1 MTISTHVLDTSIGKP
16 AASIT
21 VQLQRQSGAA
31 WADVST
37 AVTDKDGRVAGLL
50 PPAGQAGAGG
60 LPTQAPA
67 EVGYR
72 LTFDVGEYFSA
83 RGVESF
89 YSKVSI
95 DFVVRDAAAHYH
107 VPLLLSPYGYS
118 TYRGS

>member
-1 MTISTHVLDTSIGKP
+1 MTISTHVLDTSTGKP

-21 VQLQRQSGAA
+21 VQLQRQSGAS
-31 WADVST
+31 WIDVSR
-37 AVTDKDGRVAGLL
+37 AVTDKDGRVTGLL
-50 PPAGQAGAGG
+50 PPAGQAGAG
-60 LPTQAPA
+60 
-67 EVGYR
+67 VYR

-83 RGVESF
+83 RAIESF

-107 VPLLLSPYGYS
+107 VPLLLSPHGYS

>member
-16 AASIT
+16 APSVT
-21 VQLQRQSGAA
+21 VQLQRQSGAT
-31 WADVST
+31 WLDVSR

-50 PPAGQAGAGG
+50 PPTGQAGAG
-60 LPTQAPA
+60 
-67 EVGYR
+67 GYR
-72 LTFDVGEYFSA
+72 LTFDVGEYFRA
-83 RGVESF
+83 RGVDSF

-107 VPLLLSPYGYS
+107 VPLLLSPHGYS

>member
-1 MTISTHVLDTSIGKP
+1 MTISTHVLDTSIGRP

-21 VQLQRQSGAA
+21 VQLQRQHGAT
-31 WADVST
+31 WLDVSK
-37 AVTDKDGRVAGLL
+37 AVTDKDGRVSALL
-50 PPAGQAGAGG
+50 PPSAPPGAG
-60 LPTQAPA
+60 
-67 EVGYR
+67 GYR
-72 LTFDVGEYFSA
+72 LTFDVGEYFRG

-107 VPLLLSPYGYS
+107 MPLLLSPYGYS